1 MKRDISAWLRTSKDS
16 NTSMEV
22 LFRSF
27 LRYMQEE
34 RGLNVNDLLHE
45 DLSVPVSV
53 FAIGLSP
60 SEALCTYLKEKKS
73 LPFRRIGDLLN
84 RDERSAWTSYQRAKS
99 KRPGPLFVSEE
110 GLRIPVSIFT
120 DRSMS
125 ILEHVVSYALEHT
138 GMSVPNLARLLNK
151 HPSALHTVIKR
162 ARQKQTLNESKIM
175 GSSQ

>member
-1 MKRDISAWLRTSKDS
+1 MKRDISAWLRTSKGS
-16 NTSMEV
+16 NKSMEA
-22 LFRSF
+22 LFQSF
-27 LRYMQEE
+27 VHYMQEE
-34 RGLNVNDLLHE
+34 RGLDVDDFLRE
-45 DLSVPVSV
+45 DLTVPVSV

-60 SEALCTYLKEKKS
+60 SEALCAYLKEKKR

-84 RDERSAWTSYQRAKS
+84 RDERSAWTSYRRAKS
-99 KRPGPLFVSEE
+99 KRPDPLLISEE

-162 ARQKQTLNESKIM
+162 ARQKQALNESKLLE
-175 GSSQ
+175 SSQ